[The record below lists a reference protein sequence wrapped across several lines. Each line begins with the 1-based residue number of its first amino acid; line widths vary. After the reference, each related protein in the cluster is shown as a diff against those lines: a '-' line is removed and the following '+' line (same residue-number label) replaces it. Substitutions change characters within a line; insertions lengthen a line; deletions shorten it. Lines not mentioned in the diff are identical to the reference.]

1 MTLKEASPISAMLAA
16 ESTCESCHRM
26 RPNCSFSWGELKNR
40 PENLPRLTSRQV
52 LPCRTGLQGWHHWI
66 FVFHHKMA
74 KTKIS
79 HTCSL
84 SLGTARKLAWL
95 GNPWG
100 ETGMRN
106 LCACLL
112 HLRPFKHLS
121 WASAPEVISWSIAGA
136 EVCLGAKPPAS
147 FWHSTEHQHHVFVHS
162 GSPLHSLGFGDT
174 WPSTI
179 QRIQTPAGPLLM
191 YSCPPHGSSNVSGG
205 QHTQKRPTA
214 ALSGWVSTSWPQ

>member
-16 ESTCESCHRM
+16 ESTCESCRRM

-52 LPCRTGLQGWHHWI
+52 LLCRTGLQGWHHWI

-121 WASAPEVISWSIAGA
+121 TRGYQVKHCWSRGLLGCKASCQLLAQLHRAP
-136 EVCLGAKPPAS
+136 
-147 FWHSTEHQHHVFVHS
+147 
-162 GSPLHSLGFGDT
+162 
-174 WPSTI
+174 
-179 QRIQTPAGPLLM
+179 TPHFCALWL
-191 YSCPPHGSSNVSGG
+191 SRG
-205 QHTQKRPTA
+205 QPWLWRYMT
-214 ALSGWVSTSWPQ
+214 